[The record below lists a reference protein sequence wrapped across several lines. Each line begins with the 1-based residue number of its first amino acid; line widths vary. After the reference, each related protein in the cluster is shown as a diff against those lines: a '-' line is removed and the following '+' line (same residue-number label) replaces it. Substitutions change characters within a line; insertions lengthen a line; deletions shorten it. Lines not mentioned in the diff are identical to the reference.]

1 MSRIMGWAS
10 GALLLTV
17 VMALPQAAS
26 AKGYADLAKPTAKT
40 HARTVSTKTISPTKA
55 TAVRHSG
62 HRNTW
67 KSGWGRTSSGNKYA
81 RYLRHASGPK
91 VASKKFSAAN
101 RKPSMSNQFA
111 HRHHGHKKAHGS
123 RPAGKTVPS
132 TPTQPSTTPSAKVS

>member
-10 GALLLTV
+10 GALLLSV
-17 VMALPQAAS
+17 VMALPQAAV
-26 AKGYADLAKPTAKT
+26 AKGFADLAKPTAKT
-40 HARTVSTKTISPTKA
+40 QARTVSTKKISPIKA

-62 HRNTW
+62 HRNMW
-67 KSGWGRTSSGNKYA
+67 KNGWGRTSSGNKFSRHM
-81 RYLRHASGPK
+81 RYSSGPT

-111 HRHHGHKKAHGS
+111 HRHHGHKKVHGS